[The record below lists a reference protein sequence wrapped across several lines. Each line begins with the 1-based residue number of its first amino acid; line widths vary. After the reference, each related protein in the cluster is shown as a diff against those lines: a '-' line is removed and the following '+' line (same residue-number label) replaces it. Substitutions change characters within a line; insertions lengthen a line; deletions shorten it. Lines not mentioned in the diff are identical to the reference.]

1 MSEIHALAPLVDDG
15 RPCYVQREKR
25 SIRPSIARS
34 KAPKKKAEKTNSLSK
49 TQDIE
54 TELNDVNLQVDEDL
68 LASLNFSCAWT
79 LITSSIDVVLKA
91 KGDG

>member
-1 MSEIHALAPLVDDG
+1 MFEGKKNLQGHPWLG
-15 RPCYVQREKR
+15 
-25 SIRPSIARS
+25 ARL
-34 KAPKKKAEKTNSLSK
+34 PKKGGKKNSLSK
-49 TQDIE
+49 TQDIK